1 MQNSNLKI
9 ENIGT
14 KRSGNF
20 RAPKLCTLN
29 FKLLTSRGFS
39 LVELIIGLAI
49 VTIVFIAVFTA
60 YSRFL
65 AIELEVP
72 HQIKGSF
79 LLEEGLET
87 MRFMRDGGWDTNIA
101 TLSTTSVY
109 QLYWTGATWQATT
122 TPQVIGGLF
131 YRTLSISD
139 VKRDSNDD
147 IASVG
152 TYDPNTKRIDVSV
165 SWPSRTGTTTKTAA
179 TYLTDLFEN

>member
-1 MQNSNLKI
+1 MQSSKFKI
-9 ENIGT
+9 RNTGT
-14 KRSGNF
+14 KSSGVF
-20 RAPKLCTLN
+20 RAPKLCALN
-29 FKLLTSRGFS
+29 YKLLTSGGFS

-87 MRFMRDGGWDTNIA
+87 MRFMRDGGWDANIA

-109 QLYWTGATWQATT
+109 QLYWTGTTWQATT
-122 TPQVIGGLF
+122 TPQVIDGLF

-139 VKRDSNDD
+139 VRRDGNDD

-165 SWPSRTGTTTKTAA
+165 AWLARTGTTTKTAS